1 MDPTAPNHAEP
12 VLGAP
17 KPHLLKIW
25 KMEIV
30 ERSGKAGEIL
40 SADKTDVVVACGQDA
55 LRILELQ
62 PESGRRM
69 NAAEFLAGHALKA
82 GEKLGG

>member
-1 MDPTAPNHAEP
+1 
-12 VLGAP
+12 L
-17 KPHLLKIW
+17 HLLKIW
-25 KMEIV
+25 KAEIV
-30 ERSGKAGEIL
+30 EKDSGRDSALRCPDAAERRPYPGDIL
-40 SADKTDVVVACGQDA
+40 SADKNGIVVACGENA

-82 GEKLGG
+82 GEKFE